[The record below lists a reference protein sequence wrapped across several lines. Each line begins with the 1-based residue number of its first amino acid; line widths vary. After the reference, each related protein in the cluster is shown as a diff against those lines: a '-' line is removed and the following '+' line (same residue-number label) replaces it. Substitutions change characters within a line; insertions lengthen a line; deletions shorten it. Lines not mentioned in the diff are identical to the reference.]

1 VNRLAKLCGPLR
13 VPDAC
18 ELVRQAAAGLQY
30 IHERRRVHRDIKPSN
45 LLLSREGQV
54 KILDL
59 GLALI
64 HEGPAKDDELTRTHQ
79 VMGTADYMAPEQATD
94 PHNVDIRADLYGLG
108 CTLFKLLTGTAPY
121 TEIGECKRKKRKAQG
136 ERVRPNLAAR
146 RPDVP
151 PALTALV
158 HQLL

>member
-1 VNRLAKLCGPLR
+1 AGLPRFAREKEALGSLVHPNIVRATDAGEANGCHYLVMEYVEGIDVNRLVKLCGPLR

-64 HEGPAKDDELTRTHQ
+64 HEGPAKDDELTRTNQ
-79 VMGTADYMAPEQATD
+79 VMGTADYMAPEQAT
-94 PHNVDIRADLYGLG
+94 
-108 CTLFKLLTGTAPY
+108 
-121 TEIGECKRKKRKAQG
+121 
-136 ERVRPNLAAR
+136 
-146 RPDVP
+146 
-151 PALTALV
+151 
-158 HQLL
+158 